1 MSGDTK
7 RSDLARAEDK
17 GLKVTYRI
25 RRLDPDDPRAADLHR
40 RQIEAMATLIRQ
52 AALRRRR
59 KAEDSDG

>member
-7 RSDLARAEDK
+7 RSDLARAEGN
-17 GLKVTYRI
+17 GLKVIHRI
-25 RRLDPDDPRAADLHR
+25 RRLDPDDPRAPDLHR

-52 AALRRRR
+52 AALRRR